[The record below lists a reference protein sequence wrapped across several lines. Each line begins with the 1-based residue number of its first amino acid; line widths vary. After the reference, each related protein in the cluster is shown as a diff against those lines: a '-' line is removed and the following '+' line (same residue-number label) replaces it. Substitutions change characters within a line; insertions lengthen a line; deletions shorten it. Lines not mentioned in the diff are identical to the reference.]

1 MKNKRDQY
9 CQAAKLVCWARIAR
23 GTRAFGPPGHVQRQ
37 ICVNFLLKLAPFI
50 PIFQFSQIWK
60 FLSILGASFEF
71 FSVSR
76 TTY

>member
-37 ICVNFLLKLAPFI
+37 ICIFLLFYLLFYVSLITTHKSKPFD
-50 PIFQFSQIWK
+50 QYH
-60 FLSILGASFEF
+60 GH
-71 FSVSR
+71 VS
-76 TTY
+76 